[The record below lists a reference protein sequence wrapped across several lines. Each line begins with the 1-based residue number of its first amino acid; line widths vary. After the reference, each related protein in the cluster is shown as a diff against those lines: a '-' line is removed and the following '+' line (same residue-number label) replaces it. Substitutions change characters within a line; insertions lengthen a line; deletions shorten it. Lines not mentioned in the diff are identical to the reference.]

1 MYLAAG
7 GWGTAISGDEG
18 VQPIP
23 NRNVFVF
30 NNLVCNPDGYQ
41 SAWSHFALSGPRPTA
56 PGSNIPDPAL
66 ADDNVVIRG
75 NVLWNGAPGL
85 ALGIGEEGTG
95 GQPGNPV
102 CNAALVLAQNAVNT
116 VRPIMVDPE
125 HGDYRLTSG
134 ALLAGAATVA
144 IPAFAGGDR
153 PARPLAPEG
162 ALANT
167 VTTDIAGSPRVAGD
181 PPGAWR
187 LRAAA
192 APASRRVSSG
202 PSSRPGR

>member
-1 MYLAAG
+1 L
-7 GWGTAISGDEG
+7 
-18 VQPIP
+18 
-23 NRNVFVF
+23 
-30 NNLVCNPDGYQ
+30 
-41 SAWSHFALSGPRPTA
+41 PTS
-56 PGSNIPDPAL
+56 PGSNIPSPAL

-75 NVLWNGAPGL
+75 NVLWNGAPDL

-102 CNAALVLAQNAVNT
+102 CTAALVLAQNAVNT

-125 HGDYRLTSG
+125 HGDYRLTAS
-134 ALLAGAATVA
+134 ALPAGAASVA

-162 ALANT
+162 ELLNT
-167 VTTDIAGSPRVAGD
+167 VTTDITGSARSPGD

-187 LRAAA
+187 LRAST
-192 APASRRVSSG
+192 P
-202 PSSRPGR
+202 